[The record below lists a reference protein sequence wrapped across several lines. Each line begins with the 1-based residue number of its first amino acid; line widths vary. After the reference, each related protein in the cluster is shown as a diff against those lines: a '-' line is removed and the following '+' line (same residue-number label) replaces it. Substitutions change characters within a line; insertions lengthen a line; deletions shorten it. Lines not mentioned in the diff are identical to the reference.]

1 MWSLQ
6 GSFEHSRITLNQE
19 EEWTEFVDQYLMFP
33 STQVHDDL
41 IDALS
46 YVAQLAKNVAV
57 DDYEEEDWTPLDDI
71 VAY

>member
-1 MWSLQ
+1 
-6 GSFEHSRITLNQE
+6 
-19 EEWTEFVDQYLMFP
+19 MFP

-57 DDYEEEDWTPLDDI
+57 DDFEEEDWKPLDTL